1 MTIRA
6 IVPAFDTSAFLYFK
20 YKIGLLNMFVLDP
33 GRCSWT
39 FYNIVF
45 GSAVSL
51 VGVDPR
57 KSCLPQSVLDQV
69 LYFFSSG
76 YLRFFF
82 FFFFFIK
89 RVGGGVGLT
98 VRIALSFSCFGIHI

>member
-76 YLRFFF
+76 YLRFCFF
-82 FFFFFIK
+82 FFFLFK
-89 RVGGGVGLT
+89 GLGVGL
-98 VRIALSFSCFGIHI
+98 A

>member
-69 LYFFSSG
+69 LYFFCQG
-76 YLRFFF
+76 ICGFLFFF
-82 FFFFFIK
+82 FFFK
-89 RVGGGVGLT
+89 GLGVGL
-98 VRIALSFSCFGIHI
+98 A